1 MYSEETRI
9 LNSLSELIDQARET
23 LDQSERAAL
32 YEQAM
37 GYVLDLSVELPLYQ
51 RKTFYAYNAN
61 IIDVNTLPKE
71 SDINSY
77 NTPLARIWEVNFV
90 GAENN

>member
-1 MYSEETRI
+1 
-9 LNSLSELIDQARET
+9 
-23 LDQSERAAL
+23 
-32 YEQAM
+32 M

-51 RKTFYAYNAN
+51 RKTVYAYNAN

-77 NTPLARIWEVNFV
+77 NSPLARLWEVNFV